1 MLEINSSSSSDA
13 DVNKS
18 IKRWHDAY
26 QKALTQSPT
35 RSKNGAV
42 RIFERIVGSPPLP
55 AEQRAYELFHRLISD
70 LREMEDFEKSYPLA
84 MVAFGGARLRSDD
97 PYYFLARQLGGIL
110 AMEGFLVRTGGGESI
125 RIVLPFEQAISPSID
140 TCTMMKTFAVRRTAL
155 IWNARGIAVFPGGLE
170 TLNELFEAWRGA
182 INRKVDCP
190 IVVLPS
196 RFYAPFLEAIE
207 KVVVIGRGLISTSD
221 FGLLQKAESSMEA
234 KHLLMQPLREKEM
247 GEQLTL
253 REKLIYLRHEL
264 ARGLTAISELPP
276 AVVFIGSR
284 HFLIRTDPEVLFLRD
299 LVKAVV
305 ATSTLGVRVGVCG
318 LVDEVIHES
327 VNEVRDRK
335 ATANIIQRVLIS
347 EDIDS
352 GYEGKRVDACFKSL
366 VAHREILTYN
376 ATAAFFLPS
385 DLPSLDIL
393 FALVCE
399 IQTRRR
405 ERIPVFLVGLEFWQP
420 IMDGLR
426 ETMRGDYDGQFIKY
440 DDLDIVTVIGTAPRD
455 LENAMAEIQSPQ
467 RRVCMAA
474 IVT

>member
-1 MLEINSSSSSDA
+1 M
-13 DVNKS
+13 
-18 IKRWHDAY
+18 
-26 QKALTQSPT
+26 
-35 RSKNGAV
+35 
-42 RIFERIVGSPPLP
+42 
-55 AEQRAYELFHRLISD
+55 
-70 LREMEDFEKSYPLA
+70 
-84 MVAFGGARLRSDD
+84 
-97 PYYFLARQLGGIL
+97 
-110 AMEGFLVRTGGGESI
+110 
-125 RIVLPFEQAISPSID
+125 
-140 TCTMMKTFAVRRTAL
+140 
-155 IWNARGIAVFPGGLE
+155 FPGGLG

-284 HFLIRTDPEVLFLRD
+284 YSLNRTDPEVLFLRD

-455 LENAMAEIQSPQ
+455 LENALAEIQSPQ

>member
-1 MLEINSSSSSDA
+1 
-13 DVNKS
+13 
-18 IKRWHDAY
+18 
-26 QKALTQSPT
+26 
-35 RSKNGAV
+35 
-42 RIFERIVGSPPLP
+42 
-55 AEQRAYELFHRLISD
+55 
-70 LREMEDFEKSYPLA
+70 
-84 MVAFGGARLRSDD
+84 
-97 PYYFLARQLGGIL
+97 
-110 AMEGFLVRTGGGESI
+110 
-125 RIVLPFEQAISPSID
+125 
-140 TCTMMKTFAVRRTAL
+140 MMKTFAVRRTAL
-155 IWNARGIAVFPGGLE
+155 IWNARGIAVFPGGLG

-284 HFLIRTDPEVLFLRD
+284 HFLNRTDPEVLFLRD

-327 VNEVRDRK
+327 VNEVRDRR